1 MLEIP
6 LLPRGVESNLR
17 TIPHS
22 LGVLAVLLDDRENAC
37 RHNPV
42 CAAKIVVDFYVLVSL
57 VLRVNSGSE
66 ELTLE
71 GQCYGLL
78 QLLKLLGEGQIP
90 LGGGGS
96 ARHD

>member
-1 MLEIP
+1 M
-6 LLPRGVESNLR
+6 
-17 TIPHS
+17 
-22 LGVLAVLLDDRENAC
+22 LAVLLDNRENA
-37 RHNPV
+37 RSHDSV
-42 CAAKIVVDFYVLVSL
+42 CAAKIVVDFCVHISL
-57 VLRVNSGSE
+57 VLRVNSWSQ